1 MQTRLSR
8 RFLTDQRSPVS
19 LRSPCT
25 KQRAGVALCMGS
37 PCRPSVR
44 STLSSTKS
52 KGPQKKRP
60 FCFGGDEEER
70 SHTLILTYEVEQS
83 MAFGLPHAP
92 YIQLPCG
99 TPVANRRRVSDAS
112 VRSAVTKNCSLR
124 KARFVT
130 FTMACRS
137 AMVALRTRDMAA
149 RIGRLFIGVAWERSN

>member
-8 RFLTDQRSPVS
+8 RFLTDQRSLVS

-44 STLSSTKS
+44 STLSSTKT

-60 FCFGGDEEER
+60 FCFFGDDEER
-70 SHTLILTYEVEQS
+70 SHTLTLTYEVGQS
-83 MAFGLPHAP
+83 MAFGLPMPLRPA
-92 YIQLPCG
+92 PCG
-99 TPVANRRRVSDAS
+99 KPVANRRRMSDAS
-112 VRSAVTKNCSLR
+112 MRSPVTKNCLLR
-124 KARFVT
+124 KARFVR

-137 AMVALRTRDMAA
+137 AMVALRARDMAA
-149 RIGRLFIGVAWERSN
+149 RIGRLVIGVAWERSN

>member
-8 RFLTDQRSPVS
+8 RFLTDQRSPASRKSPVS
-19 LRSPCT
+19 QPRVEGVVCT
-25 KQRAGVALCMGS
+25 GS
-37 PCRPSVR
+37 PCRPNVR
-44 STLSSTKS
+44 STLSSTKT

-92 YIQLPCG
+92 YIQPPCG
-99 TPVANRRRVSDAS
+99 TPVANRRRMSDAS
-112 VRSAVTKNCSLR
+112 VRSPVTKNCSQR

-149 RIGRLFIGVAWERSN
+149 RIGRLVIGVAWERSN